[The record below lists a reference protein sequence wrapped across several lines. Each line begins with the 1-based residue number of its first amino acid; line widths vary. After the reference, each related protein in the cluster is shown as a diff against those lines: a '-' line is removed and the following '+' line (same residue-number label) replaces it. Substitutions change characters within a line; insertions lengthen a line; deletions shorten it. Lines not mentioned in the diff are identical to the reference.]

1 MTQDDYLVLVL
12 PVGLGEFQPSDVN
25 GDGKFYGVCCRD
37 QRQMAGV
44 ARSAAV
50 GWHAAVCVSDC
61 GRSALGGQRAV
72 YNQQDQRQFP
82 TVNGQNH
89 YY

>member
-12 PVGLGEFQPSDVN
+12 PVSLGEFQPSDVN

-50 GWHAAVCVSDC
+50 GWHAAVCMTQC
-61 GRSALGGQRAV
+61 GCGALGRQSAV
-72 YNQQDQRQFP
+72 HNQQHQR
-82 TVNGQNH
+82 
-89 YY
+89 